1 MQTNNCL
8 AKFTLDP
15 DSNFFKQLQELL
27 LPEIKVSSQSPSYL
41 PAPGTFP
48 SSKCLDLQ
56 HVIDSA
62 LRSHTTLD
70 LEPARSPSPVP
81 VPENNADIIESS
93 NLFRQLYTP
102 SGKWEWMVGHDIE
115 DESCTFL
122 SASTMCSTYYKRGRV
137 FNRSLP
143 YICKSW
149 ETVHCDHSFYS
160 ELALYKKQLRS
171 LQGRCVPHVIGIF
184 TGPGAINVAM
194 EPPHSSFW
202 IEASIDMPLSLKE
215 RCVDAIAQI
224 HSCGVFH
231 GDIDLQHI
239 LIGGDARVT
248 VIDYQ
253 KSSAIEP
260 NEKLFLLPATE
271 ADLRREMRKV
281 KMKLDFP
288 GARACEKDR
297 RERCL
302 KRNKHNAAEIRKS
315 NLTPSYIP
323 QLEEVPEDDA
333 LNPPIL
339 DMQEWQDWVAAP
351 SLPRLFIVP
360 GQSLQQRKGAYEA
373 FVKSLESLQ
382 TSAGFYSGDF
392 DNKPN
397 NGSPSSLHEQVAQ
410 TGLREVN
417 LPLTELVE
425 SSYRPPSA
433 QSRPLGASYSM
444 ILGAERK
451 QGTRNAID
459 APPRVLDPFH
469 SKPNQAP
476 HPSPSAISAR
486 LALLRNLAESPVQ
499 APGDLLPSL
508 ARQLLNTE
516 MTRVQRSWL
525 ARKRTASSDIQDSE
539 RPIKRTRLDDE
550 VSKSGVSFTVAT
562 TGQSLTS
569 AVVPSPAGWDTV
581 NPETSP
587 SSSESSSFLVS
598 ESDRLGLG
606 TYDWLTNLRYPCL
619 PPSQRKHETW
629 TRVAMQNLGN
639 CALQELPHPDLI
651 QLYPHHPRWAEP
663 DVQVFLGRL
672 HKVEKG
678 LARAALQ
685 NPDRRI
691 TGPRH
696 PRSLGNLKRT
706 LSEIQHDLE
715 QSSADTLIRGQA
727 PSRHEMNDAHD
738 AAECAVLGPSDTD
751 IAKVKRP
758 NDLSSPYDAPLDY
771 DGLPRKVRFAS
782 PTSIA
787 ESENTKIPH
796 GCSQPWYQRPFSLL
810 TQVFNWV

>member
-1 MQTNNCL
+1 
-8 AKFTLDP
+8 
-15 DSNFFKQLQELL
+15 
-27 LPEIKVSSQSPSYL
+27 
-41 PAPGTFP
+41 
-48 SSKCLDLQ
+48 
-56 HVIDSA
+56 
-62 LRSHTTLD
+62 
-70 LEPARSPSPVP
+70 
-81 VPENNADIIESS
+81 
-93 NLFRQLYTP
+93 
-102 SGKWEWMVGHDIE
+102 
-115 DESCTFL
+115 
-122 SASTMCSTYYKRGRV
+122 
-137 FNRSLP
+137 
-143 YICKSW
+143 
-149 ETVHCDHSFYS
+149 
-160 ELALYKKQLRS
+160 
-171 LQGRCVPHVIGIF
+171 
-184 TGPGAINVAM
+184 M

-202 IEASIDMPLSLKE
+202 IEASTDMPLSLKE

-231 GDIDLQHI
+231 GDIQLRHI

-253 KSSAIEP
+253 KSAAVEP

-288 GARACEKDR
+288 GARACEKVR

-315 NLTPSYIP
+315 NLSPSYIP

-339 DMQEWQDWVAAP
+339 DMQEWQDWVSAP

-373 FVKSLESLQ
+373 FLKSLESLQ
-382 TSAGFYSGDF
+382 TSVDFYSGTF
-392 DNKPN
+392 DNEPN
-397 NGSPSSLHEQVAQ
+397 NGSPSSPHEVAQ
-410 TGLREVN
+410 TGLREVH

-425 SSYRPPSA
+425 LSPRPPSV

-444 ILGAERK
+444 ILGTERK

-459 APPRVLDPFH
+459 TPRGLDPFH
-469 SKPNQAP
+469 SKLNQAP
-476 HPSPSAISAR
+476 HPSPSVISER
-486 LALLRNLAESPVQ
+486 LALLRSLAESPVQ

-525 ARKRTASSDIQDSE
+525 TRKRTASSDMQDSE

-550 VSKSGVSFTVAT
+550 VSQSGVSFTVAT
-562 TGQSLTS
+562 TGPSLTS
-569 AVVPSPAGWDTV
+569 AAVPSPAGWDTV

-587 SSSESSSFLVS
+587 SSSESGSFLIS

-606 TYDWLTNLRYPCL
+606 TYDWLANLRYPSL
-619 PPSQRKHETW
+619 LPSQRKHETW

-672 HKVEKG
+672 RRVEKG
-678 LARAALQ
+678 LAWAALQ

-715 QSSADTLIRGQA
+715 QSSADALIRRQE

-751 IAKVKRP
+751 MAKVKRP
-758 NDLSSPYDAPLDY
+758 NHLSSPYDAPLDY

-782 PTSIA
+782 PTLIA
-787 ESENTKIPH
+787 GSENTKTPH
-796 GCSQPWYQRPFSLL
+796 GCSQPWYQRSFSLL